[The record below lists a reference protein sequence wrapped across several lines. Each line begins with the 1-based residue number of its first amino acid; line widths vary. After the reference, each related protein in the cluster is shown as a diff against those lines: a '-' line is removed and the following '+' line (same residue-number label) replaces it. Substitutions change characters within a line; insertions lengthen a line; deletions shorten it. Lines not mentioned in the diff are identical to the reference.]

1 MQKLKLLE
9 PNLEGLEIYNSSFLD
24 SQIFLPNY
32 KIPQLYDLIPNYL
45 VKKNHCKKKEAEN
58 SAPNYYNL

>member
-32 KIPQLYDLIPNYL
+32 KIPQLYDLIHYKIPQLLDLIQNFT
-45 VKKNHCKKKEAEN
+45 N
-58 SAPNYYNL
+58 

>member
-32 KIPQLYDLIPNYL
+32 KIPQLYDLILYDLIQN
-45 VKKNHCKKKEAEN
+45 
-58 SAPNYYNL
+58 

>member
-32 KIPQLYDLIPNYL
+32 KIPQLYDLIPHFINL
-45 VKKNHCKKKEAEN
+45 KK
-58 SAPNYYNL
+58 

>member
-32 KIPQLYDLIPNYL
+32 KIPQLYDLIREKFISSEVEMNL
-45 VKKNHCKKKEAEN
+45 VFRSKDLISNN
-58 SAPNYYNL
+58 

>member
-32 KIPQLYDLIPNYL
+32 KIPQLYDLIQNLYL
-45 VKKNHCKKKEAEN
+45 LMNKILYIKFK
-58 SAPNYYNL
+58 